1 MKRVALAFCVALL
14 CTVIGRAAY
23 RAASPPQ
30 PPLSKFVPAGPLL
43 YLEAKDFSSLLG
55 EWNSSRQKKDWVD
68 SDSYQVFSRSRL
80 FLRLK
85 GAGDQFAATAGLPPN
100 IDFLSE
106 VAGQHS
112 VIAIYDIGKL
122 QFLYITYLPS
132 AQSMRTDLWQTR
144 AKFEK
149 RNSAGFDFYL
159 RRDPE
164 SEREVAFAISG
175 DYLLLAT
182 RENLIAEAL
191 QLIFGKQDRTV
202 ESDSWWAQS
211 TSATGQAGDLRMVM
225 DLQSLVPN
233 GYFRTYWVQQNITD
247 LSQYSSAVS
256 DLFRSGKQYRDER
269 VLIRKKAPEPNL
281 TSDGM
286 SAAADLSRFIPE
298 NAGLYVTRADPSA
311 DASFHLL
318 ETKVLSPHPENS
330 ARSQFAPQV
339 QLTSGEQGSSS
350 DLEERIDQKPSE
362 SPLAAESASEL
373 RAMID
378 KMPITASL
386 LVQSTQ
392 ADPRGVFVRIHSVVV
407 LMGASDW
414 NESEASSAITEY
426 AGPSM
431 TASKLGLQWQQQR
444 NYRQLDGLW
453 PLFMSVRGKYLV
465 VSDDSDLMEA
475 SLARSAQNSD
485 RKPLRMLAG
494 FNHSRE
500 RENFARL
507 SGSLDLRGAAASG
520 ERQPQFFSGT
530 MASLSKILASVS
542 AEQIEIR
549 NDGDRERQTVTYEWS
564 K

>member
-1 MKRVALAFCVALL
+1 
-14 CTVIGRAAY
+14 
-23 RAASPPQ
+23 
-30 PPLSKFVPAGPLL
+30 
-43 YLEAKDFSSLLG
+43 
-55 EWNSSRQKKDWVD
+55 
-68 SDSYQVFSRSRL
+68 
-80 FLRLK
+80 
-85 GAGDQFAATAGLPPN
+85 
-100 IDFLSE
+100 SE

-149 RNSAGFDFYL
+149 SNSAGFDFYL

-191 QLIFGKQDRTV
+191 QLISGKQDRTV

-269 VLIRKKAPEPNL
+269 VLIRKKAPEPNP

-298 NAGLYVTRADPSA
+298 DAGLYITTANPSA

-392 ADPRGVFVRIHSVVV
+392 A
-407 LMGASDW
+407 
-414 NESEASSAITEY
+414 
-426 AGPSM
+426 
-431 TASKLGLQWQQQR
+431 
-444 NYRQLDGLW
+444 
-453 PLFMSVRGKYLV
+453 
-465 VSDDSDLMEA
+465 
-475 SLARSAQNSD
+475 
-485 RKPLRMLAG
+485 
-494 FNHSRE
+494 
-500 RENFARL
+500 
-507 SGSLDLRGAAASG
+507 
-520 ERQPQFFSGT
+520 
-530 MASLSKILASVS
+530 
-542 AEQIEIR
+542 
-549 NDGDRERQTVTYEWS
+549 
-564 K
+564 